1 MQTPFIGREAL
12 DAGDLTRHHLR
23 TRFVAVYPGVYV
35 ARETQLTARLRAEAA
50 WLWSTRRAVLAGRS
64 AAALHSAKWIDPK
77 APAELLHDNRHAPP
91 GIHTWADVIAV
102 EEIVVI
108 GGMRVTTVARTALDL
123 ASRNPTD
130 QAVTAVDALLRA
142 TRCTRADVEL
152 VAARSHGRK
161 GIRRARAVLEL
172 VDAGAQ
178 SPRETWLR
186 LLVIRAGFPR
196 PQTQVP
202 VRNEYGVV
210 IAHLDLGWEDERIGL
225 EYEGA
230 HHRLSREQ
238 FAYDIRKHEQVRE
251 AGWRVLRV
259 TSMDAPATIV
269 NRLMELRAS
278 RAPAQS
284 A

>member
-1 MQTPFIGREAL
+1 METPFIGREAL
-12 DAGDLTRHHLR
+12 DAGDLTRHQLR
-23 TRFVAVYPGVYV
+23 TRFAAVYPGVYV
-35 ARETQLTARLRAEAA
+35 ARETQLTARLRAQAA

-64 AAALHSAKWIDPK
+64 AAALHGAKWVDAK

-91 GIHTWADVIAV
+91 GIRVWADAIADDEIAV
-102 EEIVVI
+102 IQ
-108 GGMRVTTVARTALDL
+108 GMRVTTAARTALDL

-142 TRCTRADVEL
+142 TRCTLADVEAL
-152 VAARSHGRK
+152 VARSHGRK
-161 GIRRARAVLEL
+161 GIQRARSALEF
-172 VDAGAQ
+172 VDAGAE

-196 PQTQVP
+196 PRTQVP

-210 IAHLDLGWEDERIGL
+210 IAHLDMGWEDEKIGL

-259 TSMDAPATIV
+259 TSMDAPATIL
-269 NRLMELRAS
+269 NRLTQLRAS